1 MFLFLFF
8 LFVSV
13 NLGIISTIANKFGA
27 SIMPGTV
34 ETGSCKWTTCWSPIS
49 IGMFGWC
56 SRMLWTIVASS
67 SFTFI
72 VRRDGRLQHTT
83 MCCSSTIRD
92 ESRRTK
98 RMRMW
103 CQFGTTSIHTGNDLI
118 FTLYAFFR
126 SFVRWFFWWYTLLFF
141 ILYVFRSQV
150 LFNLISASCTFQS
163 HLAKKAFSLVLV
175 FFVHHKL
182 VIWIKIFYSL

>member
-126 SFVRWFFWWYTLLFF
+126 SFVRCFFWWYTLLFLSCTF
-141 ILYVFRSQV
+141 FDPRCFSISFQPHV
-150 LFNLISASCTFQS
+150 LFNLIWQ
-163 HLAKKAFSLVLV
+163 KKAFSLVLV

>member
-27 SIMPGTV
+27 SIMPRTV

-126 SFVRWFFWWYTLLFF
+126 SFVRCFFLVIHTAFF
-141 ILYVFRSQV
+141 YLVRFSIPG
-150 LFNLISASCTFQS
+150 AFQS
-163 HLAKKAFSLVLV
+163 HFSLMYFSISSGKKSV
-175 FFVHHKL
+175 FIGSCVFRTP
-182 VIWIKIFYSL
+182 